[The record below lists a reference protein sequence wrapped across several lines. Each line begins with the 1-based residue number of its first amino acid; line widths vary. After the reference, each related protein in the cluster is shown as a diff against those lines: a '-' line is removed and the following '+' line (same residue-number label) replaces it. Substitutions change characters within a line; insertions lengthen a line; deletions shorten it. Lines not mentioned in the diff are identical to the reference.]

1 MIKLENINQAYGK
14 KQVLKNINLEIQDNK
29 ITALVG
35 ANGAGKSTLLN
46 VIARLIDKSSGKIFI
61 DNKSICE
68 MKSDEI
74 SRKLAILKQQNSINI
89 SLTVK
94 ELVTFGR
101 FPHSKGR
108 INKNDIRIIDEAIA
122 YMKLE
127 DMVNDDINKLSGGQL
142 QRAYIAMILA
152 QDTPYIL
159 LDEPLNN
166 LDMRHSVEMMLLL
179 ERLVKE
185 LNKTIVIV
193 VHDINI
199 AAAFTDHIVAMKNGE
214 IISEGCPDQMID
226 EKVLDNVFDH
236 NFCVV
241 GYQGRKMCVYYNGEQ
256 NVEKIR
262 EEFRSLT

>member
-1 MIKLENINQAYGK
+1 MIRLENISQAYGK
-14 KQVLKNINLEIQDNK
+14 KQVLHNINMTIKDNK

-46 VIARLIDKSSGKIFI
+46 VIARLIEKSNGDIFI
-61 DNKSICE
+61 DNKSIKT

-74 SRKLAILKQQNSINI
+74 AKKIAILKQQNNLNI
-89 SLTVK
+89 SITVK

-108 INKNDIRIIDEAIA
+108 INKEDERIINESIK
-122 YMKLE
+122 YMNLE
-127 DMVNDDINKLSGGQL
+127 EIQNDDINKLSGGQR

-185 LNKTIVIV
+185 LGKTIVIV

-199 AAAFTDHIVAMKNGE
+199 AAAFADHIIAMKNGE
-214 IISEGCPDQMID
+214 IVEEGTPDEMID
-226 EKVLDNVFDH
+226 EKVLDDVFDH

-241 GYQGRKMCVYYNGEQ
+241 GYQGRKMCVYYNGNQ
-256 NVEKIR
+256 NVDQIR
-262 EEFRSLT
+262 EDFKNLV